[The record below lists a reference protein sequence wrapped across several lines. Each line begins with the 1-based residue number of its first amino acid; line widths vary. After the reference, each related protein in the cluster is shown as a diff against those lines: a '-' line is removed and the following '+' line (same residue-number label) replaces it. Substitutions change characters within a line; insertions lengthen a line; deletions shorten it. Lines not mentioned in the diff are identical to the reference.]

1 MEVNM
6 NKLILSVLLFVVS
19 GTTLGMYKKE
29 EIQAVELNDSAL
41 ISQEHT
47 KQIKH
52 IHFFNDGSMLSMGQ
66 DKAVYWSDEF
76 QKTKEVNWDNVG
88 MPLVV
93 ASSDDYIAIAH
104 NYKKISIYKPDLTL
118 KTEFDFEK
126 LHVEALCF
134 VNDNQLFA
142 AMSDGS
148 IILLDI
154 SNGLRRPYTLR
165 RDKNTGEKI
174 ETVKIKVLKYNKA
187 KEILHISW
195 DDGAIGQWD
204 VCINEKLPAL
214 ELETNAQVTD
224 FAYAQDTMLT
234 VSSDEYMRVWKASN
248 KLGSYNVQAT
258 FNCGKGCSVIAV
270 SSDGSLAAV
279 AHFKGIDIFNIKNN
293 ELIEK
298 VNLPTRVQKLCF
310 TPDNT
315 LIISAGKQLFKHMIA
330 YEFVKPV
337 HNKVNN
343 VQDEMLATDTPV
355 QRYFAAWETFATIK
369 NEENIPERISKLKA
383 LLTKTYHFDSETE
396 KAFRKIIQQKIATSY
411 FDYAISQKSTRD
423 RYSELVALKN
433 SSYLN
438 CFDFAEKAEFE
449 RKIQDEINKISL
461 VSSLWFTWSG
471 KAKSWLSNK
480 VTKTLM
486 KLTPILT

>member
-1 MEVNM
+1 M
-6 NKLILSVLLFVVS
+6 NKLIVSVLLLMMG

-29 EIQAVELNDSAL
+29 EIQAVELNDSAA

-52 IHFFNDGSMLSMGQ
+52 IHFFNDGSMLSIGQ
-66 DKAVYWSDEF
+66 DKAVYWNDKF

-93 ASSDDYIAIAH
+93 ASSNDYIAIAH
-104 NYKKISIYKPDLTL
+104 SYKKISIYKPDLTL

-134 VNDNQLFA
+134 VNDNQLVA
-142 AMSDGS
+142 AMSDGI

-165 RDKNTGEKI
+165 HDKNTGEKI
-174 ETVKIKVLKYNKA
+174 ETVKIKALKYNKA

-204 VCINEKLPAL
+204 VCINERLPAL
-214 ELETNAQVTD
+214 ELETNTQVID
-224 FAYAQDTMLT
+224 FAYSQDKMLT
-234 VSSDEYMRVWKASN
+234 VSDDEYMRIWEAGN
-248 KLGSYNVQAT
+248 KLGSYKVQAT
-258 FNCGKGCSVIAV
+258 FNCGKKCSVIAV

-279 AHFKGIDIFNIKNN
+279 AHFKGIDIFDITNN

-298 VNLPTRVQKLCF
+298 VNLPTRAQKLCF

-315 LIISAGKQLFKHMIA
+315 LIISTGKQLFKHMIA
-330 YEFVKPV
+330 YELVKPA
-337 HNKVNN
+337 HIVNN
-343 VQDEMLATDTPV
+343 VQDEALNTDTPE

-369 NEENIPERISKLKA
+369 NEENIQERISNLKA
-383 LLTKTYHFDSETE
+383 LLTKTYHFGSDTE
-396 KAFRKIIQQKIATSY
+396 KAFRIMIQQKIATSY
-411 FDYAISQKSTRD
+411 FDYAMSQKSARD

-433 SSYLN
+433 STYLN

-449 RKIQDEINKISL
+449 RKIQNEINKVGL

-480 VTKTLM
+480 VTNTLM
-486 KLTPILT
+486 KLTPLLP